1 MIHTGKTLKT
11 AMALLCFILAAAFS
25 DSQARDSS
33 IFRNLTH
40 SVEMNVRPAF
50 IIPTHPLYISRNS
63 YGERLLFSGSAHL
76 QYSFA
81 FSPESSYGRLFP
93 DTYQGIGIGSYTF
106 LAQEDIG
113 SPVSLY
119 IFQNARIAT
128 LLRNLSLHYEW
139 NLGFSFGWH
148 PNIAISSRTNAH
160 INVGAYLKWRLDPH
174 WSLTFG
180 PDYTH
185 FSNGDTSYPNGG
197 ANTVGLRV
205 GAKADITPVKQSS
218 KASGSSEFR
227 RKMTYDLMAYGAWRA
242 DRMPKG
248 SEMFIINQAFP
259 VAGLNFN
266 PQYHFTRN
274 LSAGASLDL
283 IYDSSANIYGQTV
296 DENTGEVVSFQRPLL
311 QDQIAAGISLRA
323 EVAMPVFS
331 VNIGAG
337 WNFLTSGDDMQPFY
351 AIFNLKTF
359 VSQRLFLLVGY
370 RLSTL
375 QYTHN
380 LMFGLGFRI

>member
-1 MIHTGKTLKT
+1 MSHHGNILKIVI
-11 AMALLCFILAAAFS
+11 LVLYFSLAATLS
-25 DSQARDSS
+25 DSQARDTS
-33 IFRNLTH
+33 IFRNMAH
-40 SVEMNVRPAF
+40 SVEMNIRPAL
-50 IIPTHPLYISRNS
+50 IMPTHPLYTRYNS
-63 YGERLLFSGSAHL
+63 SGERLVFSGSAHL

-81 FSPESSYGRLFP
+81 FSPETTYGKLFP

-106 LAQEDIG
+106 LSHEDIG
-113 SPVSLY
+113 SPISLY

-139 NLGFSFGWH
+139 NLGLSFGWH
-148 PNIAISSRTNAH
+148 PNIAISSRINAH
-160 INVGAYLKWRLDPH
+160 INVGAYLKWRLNPR

-197 ANTVGLRV
+197 ANTIGLRAGV
-205 GAKADITPVKQSS
+205 RAEIRKHDKTPQSE
-218 KASGSSEFR
+218 EFHHR
-227 RKMTYDLMAYGAWRA
+227 ITYDIMAYGAWRA

-248 SEMFIINQAFP
+248 SKMFIINKAFP

-266 PQYHFTRN
+266 PQFHFTKS
-274 LSAGASLDL
+274 LSAGAALDL

-296 DENTGEVVSFQRPLL
+296 DKETGEVISFKRSSFQN
-311 QDQIAAGISLRA
+311 QIAAGVSLRA
-323 EVAMPVFS
+323 EVTMPIFS
-331 VNIGAG
+331 VNVGAG
-337 WNFLTSGDDMQPFY
+337 WNFLKSGDDMQPFY
-351 AIFNLKTF
+351 GIFNLKTF
-359 VSQRLFLLVGY
+359 ISQRVFLLVGY